1 MPVNHPSHEELI
13 RTLIQLTLT
22 RHPPSLDGVMPNMLS
37 SDQSKLLER
46 KITRDEIKRAV
57 WDCGGDRASG
67 PNKFTFKFFTTFWD
81 LLEEDVNRFVQDF
94 FVSGSF
100 PKGCNSSFIALI
112 PKVSNATLVT
122 DFRPISLTGCQY
134 KIIGK
139 ILANKLSM
147 VIRSCVSPV
156 QSTFIKGRNILD
168 DPPILS
174 ELDFEKAFDSLRWDF
189 IDLVMEKLGFG
200 LLWRSWIKGCLSNAH
215 TSILVNGSPTTEFE
229 ISRGLRQGDPL
240 SPFLFILAMEGL
252 HAFICKAID
261 IGIYSGARIGDNNMS
276 LSHLIY
282 ADDVIFLEP
291 GGGVATIK
299 RRRHDIHG
307 DGVID
312 SATASGRGDLK

>member
-1 MPVNHPSHEELI
+1 
-13 RTLIQLTLT
+13 
-22 RHPPSLDGVMPNMLS
+22 MPNMLS

-57 WDCGGDRASG
+57 WDCGGDRAPG

-122 DFRPISLTGCQY
+122 DFRPISLIGCQY

-139 ILANKLSM
+139 ILANRLSM
-147 VIRSCVSPV
+147 VIRSCVSPE

-168 DPPILS
+168 DPLILS
-174 ELDFEKAFDSLRWDF
+174 EVMAWYRKRKKQLMLFKLDFEKDFDSLRWDF
-189 IDLVMEKLGFG
+189 LDLVMEKLGFG
-200 LLWRSWIKGCLSNAH
+200 LLWRSWIKGRLSNAR

-240 SPFLFILAMEGL
+240 FLFLFILAMEGL

-261 IGIYSGARIGDNNMS
+261 IGIYSGALIGDNNMS

-282 ADDVIFLEP
+282 ADDVIFLGEWSR
-291 GGGVATIK
+291 VNAHNLLCAILYTI
-299 RRRHDIHG
+299 
-307 DGVID
+307 
-312 SATASGRGDLK
+312 SGSLNPLNHANMPRLCA